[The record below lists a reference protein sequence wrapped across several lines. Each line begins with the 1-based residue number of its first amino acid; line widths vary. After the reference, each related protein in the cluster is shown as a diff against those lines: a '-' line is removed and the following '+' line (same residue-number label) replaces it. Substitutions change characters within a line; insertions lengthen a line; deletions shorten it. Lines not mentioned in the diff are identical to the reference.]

1 MGKVKNNIINNID
14 ILKSLIESFNGL
26 DYDILKELYPYTDII
41 TIDKLKSYCYNY
53 TKKRPII
60 LLVLNSKFEHSGHY
74 IVLSFKPLLNK
85 ILEHNLPN
93 NSPSIRRLKNRFYIY
108 IFDPL
113 GVAGLINMPNCNND
127 TKDFLLNVSNH
138 EVIQNVES
146 QCCSLLCLLFV
157 YINAFVDC
165 PANKFMNLIN
175 QARNEN
181 KDSIKFLIKMI
192 EAIINEVS

>member
-26 DYDILKELYPYTDII
+26 EYDILKELYPFTDII
-41 TIDKLKSYCYNY
+41 TIDKLKTFCYNY

-60 LLVLNSKFEHSGHY
+60 LLVLNSKAEHSGHY
-74 IVLSFKPLLNK
+74 VVLSYKPLLNK
-85 ILEHNLPN
+85 VLQHNLPN
-93 NSPSIRRLKNRFYIY
+93 NSPPIKRLKNRYYIY

-127 TKDFLLNVSNH
+127 TKEFLLKVSNH
-138 EVIQNVES
+138 QVIQNIES

-165 PANKFMNLIN
+165 SATKFMNLIN
-175 QARNEN
+175 QARSENEN
-181 KDSIKFLIKMI
+181 VIKFLIDMI
-192 EAIINEVS
+192 EKIINECK